1 MANSFFLW
9 RPGFPYDAL
18 TKKEL
23 QALLEFVKECYPIE
37 LPRLAS
43 TQFCSSTGLSSMR
56 AASSSKQP
64 WRTILQEK
72 EMTGFSQRN
81 KTPKGNGILRGVS
94 HEGGKAGRKQ
104 RTLVQIG

>member
-43 TQFCSSTGLSSMR
+43 TQFRSSTGLSSMR

-81 KTPKGNGILRGVS
+81 HDHGLVR
-94 HEGGKAGRKQ
+94 AGRCRKTKHQ
-104 RTLVQIG
+104 KEMVFYGG